1 MWARRGAS
9 LGRIWSVFAHLGLC
23 VIRLKLIQL
32 VMQSDCGEGH
42 FKNRVVSWYRGGEKG
57 PWGEANRKVKMRCM
71 PKGHTTMGA
80 LRACR
85 FEGVMFLRGE
95 EVIQALSSSFIH
107 LSLRDLRGF
116 DREVVSEVDREVMG
130 LGM

>member
-1 MWARRGAS
+1 MFWGVVTPAS
-9 LGRIWSVFAHLGLC
+9 APDNLTFATLLGTGVGFLFQQVGDDR
-23 VIRLKLIQL
+23 K
-32 VMQSDCGEGH
+32 GEML
-42 FKNRVVSWYRGGEKG
+42 R
-57 PWGEANRKVKMRCM
+57 M

-85 FEGVMFLRGE
+85 FEGVTFLRGE

-130 LGM
+130 LGVSRVCRGGLGRKSKI

>member
-9 LGRIWSVFAHLGLC
+9 FGRIWSVFAHLGLC

-42 FKNRVVSWYRGGEKG
+42 FKNRVVSWYRGGEIDL
-57 PWGEANRKVKMRCM
+57 WGEANRKVKMRCM
-71 PKGHTTMGA
+71 PKAKGTPPWGPFGHVGHTTMGA

-85 FEGVMFLRGE
+85 FRGVMISEAG
-95 EVIQALSSSFIH
+95 EVIQALNSSFIH

-116 DREVVSEVDREVMG
+116 DRG
-130 LGM
+130 

>member
-1 MWARRGAS
+1 M
-9 LGRIWSVFAHLGLC
+9 
-23 VIRLKLIQL
+23 
-32 VMQSDCGEGH
+32 
-42 FKNRVVSWYRGGEKG
+42 
-57 PWGEANRKVKMRCM
+57 WGEANRKVKMRCM

-95 EVIQALSSSFIH
+95 EVIQALNSSFIH

-116 DREVVSEVDREVMG
+116 DRG
-130 LGM
+130 

>member
-1 MWARRGAS
+1 MRETSIIGWCHGT
-9 LGRIWSVFAHLGLC
+9 
-23 VIRLKLIQL
+23 
-32 VMQSDCGEGH
+32 E
-42 FKNRVVSWYRGGEKG
+42 GGEIG

-71 PKGHTTMGA
+71 PKGLPTMGA

-107 LSLRDLRGF
+107 LSLRELRGF
-116 DREVVSEVDREVMG
+116 DREVMSEVDREVMG

>member
-1 MWARRGAS
+1 MP
-9 LGRIWSVFAHLGLC
+9 
-23 VIRLKLIQL
+23 
-32 VMQSDCGEGH
+32 EG
-42 FKNRVVSWYRGGEKG
+42 
-57 PWGEANRKVKMRCM
+57 PPC
-71 PKGHTTMGA
+71 MGA

-116 DREVVSEVDREVMG
+116 DREVMSEVDREVMG
-130 LGM
+130 LGVSRVCKGGLGRKSKI